1 MFGTFSR
8 AMGSVLRSLYCLG
21 EESGTVGVRG
31 GLGVGG
37 WVSKDKDK

>member
-1 MFGTFSR
+1 
-8 AMGSVLRSLYCLG
+8 LG